1 MRLGRTMLAR
11 IAVVAVLAMSLTGMV
26 SGPAHAAGLT
36 PRNCMTIL
44 TGDKVR
50 RLDVCAR
57 GWLSS
62 DGKTTRAVVEM
73 HTYALLGGINDWV
86 DSRSQS
92 ITIEQAKLDCCGASL
107 LQVWGQVAPEKCR
120 VNGPGGTVGCSVPN
134 TARVAFYGP
143 AHTIISG
150 RRFFTTVEHVS
161 WRDDR
166 GLAHTWN
173 HFAPPEP
180 DPLYSPIWLQ

>member
-1 MRLGRTMLAR
+1 MLAR
-11 IAVVAVLAMSLTGMV
+11 IAVVAVLAGSLMGMV
-26 SGPAHAAGLT
+26 SSPAHAAGLT
-36 PRNCMTIL
+36 PRKCMTIL

-57 GWLSS
+57 GWVSS

-86 DSRSQS
+86 DSTSQS
-92 ITIEQAKLDCCGASL
+92 ITIEQAKLYGTSAAI

-143 AHTIISG
+143 AHTITSG
-150 RRFFTTVEHVS
+150 GAHRFYSSVEHVS

-180 DPLYSPIWLQ
+180 DPLDSPVWPA